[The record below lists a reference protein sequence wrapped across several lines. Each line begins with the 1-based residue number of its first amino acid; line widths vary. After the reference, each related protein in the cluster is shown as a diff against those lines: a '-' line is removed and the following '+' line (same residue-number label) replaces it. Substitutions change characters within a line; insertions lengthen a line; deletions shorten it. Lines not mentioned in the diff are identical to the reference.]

1 MDSTPLFKE
10 DHRQALASAAAE
22 YSKDRSAGNH
32 RVLMSILSRCFQ
44 DGTHLTISY
53 EPCEDEN
60 YSRQAMV
67 EVHGKHFL
75 LLFIHPEDAL
85 ETEFYRL
92 MEVSV
97 TSLLLIFH
105 EQRDEVDLEGIAL
118 YTGEDTPPCFI
129 SRKDCFQLVDDVLH
143 TYAYLG
149 IPHSNHWRFPQKRIR
164 ES

>member
-10 DHRQALASAAAE
+10 DHRPALASAAAE

-60 YSRQAMV
+60 YSRLAMV

-75 LLFIHPEDAL
+75 LLFIHPEDFKL
-85 ETEFYRL
+85 KVRRIMKGDLKEIDNFYEL
-92 MEVSV
+92 IEVCG
-97 TSLLLIFH
+97 
-105 EQRDEVDLEGIAL
+105 RDV
-118 YTGEDTPPCFI
+118 
-129 SRKDCFQLVDDVLH
+129 RK
-143 TYAYLG
+143 AG
-149 IPHSNHWRFPQKRIR
+149 
-164 ES
+164 

>member
-10 DHRQALASAAAE
+10 DHRPALASAAAE

-75 LLFIHPEDAL
+75 LLFIHGVPSPAFPFCLLRCAASIRVAL
-85 ETEFYRL
+85 SIS
-92 MEVSV
+92 VS
-97 TSLLLIFH
+97 SSFFFCLIFCM
-105 EQRDEVDLEGIAL
+105 ESRIPCRLLAVS
-118 YTGEDTPPCFI
+118 TGRSMIRARWLI
-129 SRKDCFQLVDDVLH
+129 SSGDR
-143 TYAYLG
+143 
-149 IPHSNHWRFPQKRIR
+149 IPSKAP
-164 ES
+164 S